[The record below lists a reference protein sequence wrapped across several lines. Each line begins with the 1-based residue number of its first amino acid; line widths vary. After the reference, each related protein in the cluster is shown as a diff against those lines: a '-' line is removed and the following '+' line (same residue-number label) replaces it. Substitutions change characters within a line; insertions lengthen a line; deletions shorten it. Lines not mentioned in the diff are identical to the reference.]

1 MATHVDQLDTH
12 FRQAGAHAVTG
23 SRRNIEEHYDAGND
37 MYRLF
42 LDNTL
47 TYSCGIHSPGG
58 FALRFGGGVSTFGIA
73 DLHVPMLVAS
83 VLASHSGAA

>member
-1 MATHVDQLDTH
+1 
-12 FRQAGAHAVTG
+12 
-23 SRRNIEEHYDAGND
+23 

-83 VLASHSGAA
+83 VLASHSGAASWEGRWQGALDFPCPAQLHRRIMLNYRVIFI